1 MCVSLYFSGLLLLFK
16 AFFKEGSRF
25 FQLLNNFFL
34 LKCQT
39 KKQHDK
45 QVVKKYLQGKTQYK
59 IHRIVDCNCVAI
71 ILRFLVIFNICFAG
85 V

>member
-39 KKQHDK
+39 KKQHWQTK
-45 QVVKKYLQGKTQYK
+45 AKKKPRQKPVGLTGLQK
-59 IHRIVDCNCVAI
+59 RI
-71 ILRFLVIFNICFAG
+71 
-85 V
+85 